1 MHKPVYLAV
10 LGTSVVVSAVSLG
23 IMLTKYIGLRSY
35 APRAPQQRSASAP
48 AARTAALTPPEKWQ
62 NLFAPSA
69 GMTLPSRLPAV
80 KRTAAAPTSRS
91 NFVLIGTIVSD
102 NPNTS
107 RAVLWA
113 DGMKEPRAYRVSS
126 EVEPGAVLAAVER
139 DKAWISRGG
148 AREELDLLPV
158 GTKGRPAAAPASPS
172 PAPAGARNRPGRR
185 AAPEQSSSPATDI
198 QVERLGDNT
207 FAIDEAGVA
216 QLTGNINQFMTQIR
230 LIPYFE
236 GNQSAGYRIAALRPG
251 TTFEK
256 LGFQGGDVLQQ
267 VNGLDLSSPEKMY
280 TIFQNLKDEKQV
292 TVNILRQG
300 QKSTLKYE
308 IR

>member
-1 MHKPVYLAV
+1 MRKQVYLAA
-10 LGTSVVVSAVSLG
+10 LGISIIVSAVSLG
-23 IMLTKYIGLRSY
+23 IMLTKYISLRSY
-35 APRAPQQRSASAP
+35 APHVPQRASAAP
-48 AARTAALTPPEKWQ
+48 PPARTAALTPPETWQ

-69 GMTLPSRLPAV
+69 GMKLPSRLPAV
-80 KRTAAAPTSRS
+80 SKSATTASHS
-91 NFVLIGTIVSD
+91 NFLLVGTIVSD
-102 NPNTS
+102 APGTS
-107 RAVLWA
+107 RAILWS
-113 DGMKEPRAYRVSS
+113 DGMKEPTAFRVNS

-148 AREELDLLPV
+148 VREALDLLPV
-158 GTKGRPAAAPASPS
+158 GTKGRPSAPSS
-172 PAPAGARNRPGRR
+172 PAPAAVRNRGGRR
-185 AAPEQSSSPATDI
+185 SEPERTTTSGPDI
-198 QVERLGDNT
+198 RVERLGDNS
-207 FAIDEAGVA
+207 FSIDEAGVSE
-216 QLTGNINQFMTQIR
+216 LTGNINQFMTQIR

-236 GNQSAGYRIAALRPG
+236 GNKSAGYRIAAIRPG